1 MEGPL
6 EVKDSATGAEEPIK
20 SEAPVQNPD
29 SSDRSDG
36 AVSPPP
42 NCSICLGKLVNTSFT
57 DSCLHQ
63 FCFTCLLQWSKIKTE
78 CPLCK
83 QTFKS
88 IIHNVR
94 SEEDYDQYHVPR
106 ELATLDL
113 NFELGHPVDTVGHRF
128 HYRTTMIGHTQ
139 RRPTDIVL
147 NPEQVARRE
156 QLPSIAPQVP
166 IGERLRRRSNT
177 ADYRRTIYRL
187 GIWATAL
194 GDVFGRF
201 RECSA
206 DFYRRDPREL
216 NRLIPWLNRELQV
229 LLNNHASHV
238 AYVLRL
244 ILDALTQ
251 YDIRSPE
258 FRDLVR
264 PHFGGFTDHFVHELL
279 NYAQSS
285 FDLVGYDQSV
295 TYLPQGL
302 SGEYVSNIVS
312 PASSSSSTSSD
323 DSDVRVLDEAI
334 DLRMNAVMPSV
345 GPHTIGVPGPSTVG
359 QTFQLDIPYT
369 VPDVLT
375 ISSDSSTSDYECEVI
390 GYVKPRHERTPE
402 IIELVSS
409 DPEEINVSQVSNDN
423 AQSSM
428 PVFYADNTQP
438 STSHAIK
445 KRESSSSSTESDSD
459 SDSDYTCRRSRKYQ
473 SRARK
478 SKKSASTKRRNRS
491 VEARTRNRASRN
503 LSSSGESDSR
513 KRGTRRNAQRT
524 MKKKLSSLSGS
535 SSRDSDSK
543 AVDEKKSRSLQ
554 YSVKGTVR
562 VRKDLIKK
570 ETRYTDNESYSSDSS
585 SESDENIKP
594 RTIRKSK
601 RKYTTSSSD
610 FDAGRSERVTRTRGK
625 TRQALDTKDNHR
637 KESRYK
643 EDRQSMSRSS
653 SASSYASQAEKSSC
667 KRREPQREPSDDGS
681 SSINRTISRKNRES
695 KCKTK
700 AILSTSSDSDEDHYR
715 SHSQC
720 SNYSSKSYTH
730 KKKSK
735 HKDRRKSKKRK
746 RSSSRTYSL
755 SIRSRLTRR
764 HPV

>member
-6 EVKDSATGAEEPIK
+6 EVKDSTTGVEESIK

-106 ELATLDL
+106 ELATFDL
-113 NFELGHPVDTVGHRF
+113 FELGHMDTEANKF
-128 HYRTTMIGHTQ
+128 NHYRTTMTGHH
-139 RRPTDIVL
+139 RRPHEIVL

-166 IGERLRRRSNT
+166 IGERIRRRVNPT
-177 ADYRRTIYRL
+177 DYRRTIYRH

-194 GDVFGRF
+194 PDVFGRF

-206 DFYRRDPREL
+206 DFYRREPREL

-229 LLNNHASHV
+229 LLNNNASHV
-238 AYVLRL
+238 AYVLRV
-244 ILDALTQ
+244 ILDALCQ

-258 FRDLVR
+258 FRELVR
-264 PHFGGFTDHFVHELL
+264 PHFAAYTDHFVHELL
-279 NYAQSS
+279 NYARTN
-285 FDLVGYDQSV
+285 FDLIGYDQSV

-302 SGEYVSNIVS
+302 SNEYVSNILS
-312 PASSSSSTSSD
+312 PTSSSTSTSSD
-323 DSDVRVLDEAI
+323 DSDIRVLDEAI
-334 DLRMNAVMPSV
+334 DLRTNTDLPSV
-345 GPHTIGVPGPSTVG
+345 GPHTINMPGPSTVA
-359 QTFQLDIPYT
+359 QTFQLDIPYN

-375 ISSDSSTSDYECEVI
+375 ISSDSSISDNDCEVI

-402 IIELVSS
+402 IIELLSS
-409 DPEEINVSQVSNDN
+409 DPEEINISHVSNDN
-423 AQSSM
+423 TQAPTPASYEDI
-428 PVFYADNTQP
+428 VQP
-438 STSHAIK
+438 STSHNIK
-445 KRESSSSSTESDSD
+445 KRTLASSSNESDSD
-459 SDSDYTCRRSRKYQ
+459 SDSDYIFRKYQ
-473 SRARK
+473 NYTRK
-478 SKKSASTKRRNRS
+478 RTKKSSGKKRNRS
-491 VEARTRNRASRN
+491 VETRVRNRTSRN
-503 LSSSGESDSR
+503 LSSSGESDVR
-513 KRGTRRNAQRT
+513 KKGTKRNTQRT
-524 MKKKLSSLSGS
+524 SKRRLSSS
-535 SSRDSDSK
+535 SSDSSSCEIESK
-543 AVDEKKSRSLQ
+543 PMDEKKSRTSQ
-554 YSVKGTVR
+554 YSTKGTVR

-570 ETRYTDNESYSSDSS
+570 ETRYSDDESFSSNSSSDS
-585 SESDENIKP
+585 DEIMKNAKS
-594 RTIRKSK
+594 RTSRKSK
-601 RKYTTSSSD
+601 RKYATSSSD
-610 FDAGRSERVTRTRGK
+610 FDTGRSERVIRTRGK
-625 TRQALDTKDNHR
+625 ARQVSDTKQSRR

-643 EDRQSMSRSS
+643 SERQSESRSS
-653 SASSYASQAEKSSC
+653 SVSSYDSRKEKRDSSR
-667 KRREPQREPSDDGS
+667 RRESQRHLSDNDS
-681 SSINRTISRKNRES
+681 TWITRDVLKKNREFKS
-695 KCKTK
+695 KTREV
-700 AILSTSSDSDEDHYR
+700 IVSSSDSDEDFR

-720 SNYSSKSYTH
+720 SNYSNKSYTH

-735 HKDRRKSKKRK
+735 HKDKHKSKKRR
-746 RSSSRTYSL
+746 RSSSRTHS
-755 SIRSRLTRR
+755 SSNRSRLTRR
-764 HPV
+764 HPA

>member
-106 ELATLDL
+106 ELATLDI
-113 NFELGHPVDTVGHRF
+113 NFELGHGVDVTGHRF
-128 HYRTTMIGHTQ
+128 HYRTTVIGHH
-139 RRPTDIVL
+139 RRPHEIVL

-156 QLPSIAPQVP
+156 QLPSIAPQVSM
-166 IGERLRRRSNT
+166 GERLRRRINP
-177 ADYRRTIYRL
+177 ADYRRTIYRH
-187 GIWATAL
+187 GIWASAL
-194 GDVFGRF
+194 PDVFGRF
-201 RECSA
+201 RECSP
-206 DFYRRDPREL
+206 DYYRREPREL

-229 LLNNHASHV
+229 LLTNNASYV
-238 AYVLRL
+238 AYVLRI
-244 ILDALTQ
+244 ILDALSQ

-264 PHFGGFTDHFVHELL
+264 PHFGTFTDHFVHELL
-279 NYAQSS
+279 IYARTN

-295 TYLPQGL
+295 VYLPQGF
-302 SGEYVSNIVS
+302 SNEYVSNVVS

-334 DLRMNAVMPSV
+334 DLRMNVVTPSS
-345 GPHTIGVPGPSTVG
+345 GPHTISIPGPSTVG
-359 QTFQLDIPYT
+359 QMFQLDISYN

-375 ISSDSSTSDYECEVI
+375 ISSDSSISDNECEVI

-409 DPEEINVSQVSNDN
+409 DPEEINISQVSADN
-423 AQSSM
+423 AQSSTFT
-428 PVFYADNTQP
+428 FYADDTQP
-438 STSHAIK
+438 STSAK
-445 KRESSSSSTESDSD
+445 KRASISSFTESSSDSN
-459 SDSDYTCRRSRKYQ
+459 SDYNCRRNRKYQ
-473 SRARK
+473 SRVKK
-478 SKKSASTKRRNRS
+478 SKRCTTKRRNRS
-491 VEARTRNRASRN
+491 VETRSRNRASRN
-503 LSSSGESDSR
+503 LSSSGESETR
-513 KRGTRRNAQRT
+513 KRGTRKNTQRT
-524 MKKKLSSLSGS
+524 IKRRIS
-535 SSRDSDSK
+535 SSS
-543 AVDEKKSRSLQ
+543 DEKKSRTSQ
-554 YSVKGTVR
+554 YSAKGTVR

-570 ETRYTDNESYSSDSS
+570 ENCCTDDESYSSDSS
-585 SESDENIKP
+585 SESDDNTSKKKS
-594 RTIRKSK
+594 RALRKSK
-601 RKYTTSSSD
+601 RSYSSSSSD
-610 FDAGRSERVTRTRGK
+610 FDTGKNERATKIRDK
-625 TRQALDTKDNHR
+625 TRRASVVKSSYR

-643 EDRQSMSRSS
+643 DDRQSISRSS
-653 SASSYASQAEKSSC
+653 STSSYTSQKDKRISSR
-667 KRREPQREPSDDGS
+667 RRESRRNGSDDNS
-681 SSINRTISRKNRES
+681 KSTNRDISRKGRES
-695 KCKTK
+695 LSKTMM
-700 AILSTSSDSDEDHYR
+700 AMRSSSDSEEDRYR

-720 SNYSSKSYTH
+720 SSYSNKSYTR

-735 HKDRRKSKKRK
+735 HKDRHKSKKRK
-746 RSSSRTYSL
+746 LGILFKT
-755 SIRSRLTRR
+755 
-764 HPV
+764 